1 MTCLP
6 KHRITGLALAFDF
19 SWSIIW
25 WKSSTFIWFFLDV
38 TKNNKRSKLK
48 DISTAAC
55 HIILPSLLLTKI
67 IQEFCDLFYP
77 LGNNFYELSILP
89 VLLNLLLDLR
99 THFKASNRKN
109 FNFFSSGRLKNVKE
123 VKDWLHRAQQSAED
137 IFIWNA
143 WAFRYWFQASLRK
156 TNMAA
161 EVNFFYAHVEK
172 RLPIWSPGP
181 SVHLI
186 GKSLCLKLHVYTR
199 YHCIHETL
207 SFNHFP
213 ALWFDFATAR

>member
-6 KHRITGLALAFDF
+6 KHRITGMALAFDF
-19 SWSIIW
+19 SWSISW

-38 TKNNKRSKLK
+38 TKTNKRSKLK
-48 DISTAAC
+48 DISIAAC

-77 LGNNFYELSILP
+77 LGNDFYELSILP

-123 VKDWLHRAQQSAED
+123 VKDWLHGAQQSAED

-143 WAFRYWFQASLRK
+143 WAFQYWFQASLRK

-161 EVNFFYAHVEK
+161 EVNFFMLTWRRDSRYDLLVLLFISLVSLYAWNCMF
-172 RLPIWSPGP
+172 IQD
-181 SVHLI
+181 I
-186 GKSLCLKLHVYTR
+186 IAYTKLW
-199 YHCIHETL
+199 
-207 SFNHFP
+207 
-213 ALWFDFATAR
+213 A